1 MFALRRCAHRRRQA
15 GGLRVSPSLLFRAG
29 GWEEQRIEF
38 QKEEHTIAKDTRG
51 GATRSNL
58 PQDLLS
64 HV

>member
-1 MFALRRCAHRRRQA
+1 M
-15 GGLRVSPSLLFRAG
+15 LFRAG